1 MPITFNL
8 NKEVYLLFSNQSL
21 KKLLIP
27 LVIEQIL
34 SIMVGITDTIMV
46 SSAGEAAVSGVALA
60 DMIDYFVITVLAAV
74 ATGGAVIVSQYIG
87 RGQEDKAKESAGQL
101 LLISVI
107 ISIGIMVL
115 CLLFRYS
122 LLQVLFGRVE
132 DNVMRSAVIY
142 FSITACSFPFL
153 GIYNASAAL
162 FRSMGKTNMTM
173 YVSLLMNIV
182 NITGDFIGVQIFH
195 AGVAGVAVPTLISRA
210 LSAIIMTV
218 LAFNRNYLIFLC
230 FKNIF
235 TWKQDLLQKIMRIA
249 VPGGI
254 ENGLFALGRVIVT
267 SIVSLFGT
275 EQIAANGVANSI
287 DQIAVMV
294 VNAVNL
300 AMITVVGQCIGAG
313 LADDAQNYTKKLMKV
328 SYVSTALLG
337 GIVCI
342 LLPLI
347 LQFYHLSGETLR
359 YAAILIVMHN
369 ILAFVL
375 HPTSFNLANSLRA
388 SGDAS
393 FTMFVGIGSMVL
405 FRLGSA
411 VFFGIV
417 LRFGIIGV
425 WIAMGMDWLAR
436 SIAFCYRYKSGKWRT
451 MKSI

>member
-87 RGQEDKAKESAGQL
+87 RGQKDKAKESAGQL

-115 CLLFRYS
+115 CMLFRYS

-173 YVSLLMNIV
+173 HVSLLMNIV

-235 TWKQDLLQKIMRIA
+235 TWKQDLMQKIMRIA

-313 LADDAQNYTKKLMKV
+313 LPDDAQSYTKKLMKV

-342 LLPLI
+342 LLPFI
-347 LQFYHLSGETLR
+347 LRFYHL
-359 YAAILIVMHN
+359 
-369 ILAFVL
+369 
-375 HPTSFNLANSLRA
+375 
-388 SGDAS
+388 
-393 FTMFVGIGSMVL
+393 
-405 FRLGSA
+405 
-411 VFFGIV
+411 
-417 LRFGIIGV
+417 
-425 WIAMGMDWLAR
+425 
-436 SIAFCYRYKSGKWRT
+436 
-451 MKSI
+451 